1 MRVGVLGAGGIA
13 GLGVGSG
20 LHEEADIFLLQ
31 VHAGQHERGEPVI
44 ISGVHRGPGGN
55 QLLHGSA
62 VVAFAMIRSTP
73 SDTNFVA
80 MVVQFV
86 CSP

>member
-1 MRVGVLGAGGIA
+1 MSGGAGGIA

-20 LHEEADIFLLQ
+20 LHEDADIFLLQ

-55 QLLHGSA
+55 QLLHGGA
-62 VVAFAMIRSTP
+62 VVAFDGIVQRIRCRQVP
-73 SDTNFVA
+73 GA
-80 MVVQFV
+80 G
-86 CSP
+86 C